1 MYNLPLLT
9 TAAAANNLLNN
20 AVYFKNTIIEAS
32 NARLDSY
39 DVTDPLNIKNL
50 ATISSTKPVIA
61 TSGEY
66 LIYCNANTS
75 LIGVYD
81 KNLNVIAAPIL
92 YPYSFPAIASRNNKK
107 RVAFTNHSAG
117 TGIYIY
123 DDNLALTTLTNIF
136 ASDVSEMMVDGDYLY
151 YTRAQNQFVVSD
163 MVGNYSL
170 ITTQALSVVTCFES
184 RNNLLFVGG
193 ALPSNYSA
201 IEVYDVSAPL
211 SPVYLYTID
220 LSSAFSTA
228 AFMTNIAFDSTDY
241 LLTCST
247 SGNSSHIAVIDFI
260 NSTVALVSVDG
271 SGIGGTSVLNIF
283 IGKYVVCCTAALFYI
298 LDGSAIYNYNQYF
311 IDLANNDIIKNT
323 IRLNSVVNHTR
334 PISLLGKYK
343 S

>member
-9 TAAAANNLLNN
+9 TAAAANNSLNT
-20 AVYFKNTIIEAS
+20 AVYFKNSIIEAS
-32 NARLDSY
+32 AGRLDSY
-39 DVTDPLNIKNL
+39 DVTDSLNIKNL
-50 ATISSTKPVIA
+50 ATISNTHPVIG
-61 TSGEY
+61 TNGDC
-66 LIYCNANTS
+66 LFYCNTNTS

-81 KNLNVIAAPIL
+81 KNLNVIAAPIS
-92 YPYSFPAIASRNNKK
+92 YPYSFPSIASRNNKK
-107 RVAFTNHSAG
+107 RVAFTNHAAG

-123 DDNLALTTLTNIF
+123 DNNLGLTTLTSIF
-136 ASDVSEMMVDGDYLY
+136 ASDVLEMMVDGDYLY
-151 YTRAQNQFVVSD
+151 YARNQNQFVVSD
-163 MVGNYSL
+163 MIGNNSL
-170 ITTQALSVVTCFES
+170 ITTQTIGVVTCFES

-201 IEVYDVSAPL
+201 IEVYDVSMPL

-228 AFMTNIAFDSTDY
+228 AFMTNIAFDSTGY

-283 IGKYVVCCTAALFYI
+283 IGKYVVCCNAVLFYI
-298 LDGSAIYNYNQYF
+298 LDGGAIYNYNQHF
-311 IDLANNDIIKNT
+311 IDLANNDTIKNT